1 MLFRSNNSKSISPS
15 DFKNIIESDEVL
27 ILDTRSPEKFSDCHI
42 PNSIFIGIDGSF
54 APWVGEI
61 LKDIKIKI
69 LVVVDDNRETEVF
82 TRLSRVGFD
91 NYIGYLSGGMNSWIK
106 NGYETQS
113 IENISP
119 DEFINLMNEI
129 KILDVRNEG
138 EINSSS
144 LDNSIK
150 IPLKTLEN
158 NLKKLNQNNKYYVHC
173 AGGYRSMIAASL
185 MKKNGFN
192 NLVNVSKGYSGI
204 KKCLISI

>member
-1 MLFRSNNSKSISPS
+1 MINKKNWKKSLISLS
-15 DFKNIIESDEVL
+15 ANINQAIKKLDLSELQIL
-27 ILDTRSPEKFSDCHI
+27 I
-42 PNSIFIGIDGSF
+42 
-54 APWVGEI
+54 
-61 LKDIKIKI
+61 
-69 LVVVDDNRETEVF
+69 VVDDERQNEVF

-91 NYIGYLSGGMNSWIK
+91 NYIGYLSGGIKSWIE

-113 IENISP
+113 VENISP
-119 DEFINLMNEI
+119 DEFVNIMNEI

-158 NLKKLNQNNKYYVHC
+158 NLNKLNQNNKYYIHC

-185 MKKNGFN
+185 MKKKGFN

>member
-1 MLFRSNNSKSISPS
+1 MSSSLSICDILWLNCSSEKSEYTRFTMFLISEASFWFSEIQDLYISSNLSFFPFSSNN
-15 DFKNIIESDEVL
+15 
-27 ILDTRSPEKFSDCHI
+27 
-42 PNSIFIGIDGSF
+42 
-54 APWVGEI
+54 
-61 LKDIKIKI
+61 
-69 LVVVDDNRETEVF
+69 
-82 TRLSRVGFD
+82 
-91 NYIGYLSGGMNSWIK
+91 
-106 NGYETQS
+106 ETQS
-113 IENISP
+113 IENVSP
-119 DEFINLMNEI
+119 DEFVNIMNEI

-204 KKCLISI
+204 KKCLINI